1 MREYNRKSVSILIV
15 EDVAMTAVFIRTIL
29 EKHKYRVLKAVSTG
43 EKAVQAYVEMKPD
56 LILMDIRLA
65 GVMNGVEAMNEIRKG
80 SDVAVIFMSGYSD
93 EEVKKEAASVNP
105 LAYLSKPLN
114 TEKLLDIIKS
124 FADQT

>member
-1 MREYNRKSVSILIV
+1 MSVSILIV
-15 EDVAMTAVFIRTIL
+15 EDEAMTAVFIRTIL
-29 EKHKYRVLKAVSTG
+29 EKHKYKVVKSVSTG
-43 EKAVQAYVEMKPD
+43 EKAVQAHNETKPD

-124 FADQT
+124 FADQK